1 MFIRRRVVRGA
12 SVSLLAALMAMAL
25 TPLLAF
31 APVAGAQPAT
41 HAAAADS
48 ANIHGVNLASPAVV
62 RIVSEVDGQ
71 VVCKTCANDGGDIS
85 FPLDGSSYALA
96 FALRGGNSSRTG
108 VTPAPHAR
116 SLPHCRTDMA
126 A

>member
-25 TPLLAF
+25 TSLLAF

-41 HAAAADS
+41 HAAPADS

-71 VVCKTCANDGGDIS
+71 VVCKTCANDGGDIT
-85 FPLDGSSYALA
+85 L
-96 FALRGGNSSRTG
+96 
-108 VTPAPHAR
+108 PA
-116 SLPHCRTDMA
+116 
-126 A
+126 